1 MTKQGKLINNTEK
14 NISKSGLQNSSAW
27 LVPINSL
34 ILSMY
39 ASYGLVSI
47 NKIELATSQAM
58 YSMILKDNVNLEYIY
73 QYLNYLYN
81 INYYDNIVSTGT
93 QANLNAEKVNNLDI
107 YIPNIEN
114 QIKLSNLL
122 NKADKLIYLNENLLL
137 QLKQLK
143 KGLMQNMFV

>member
-1 MTKQGKLINNTEK
+1 MTKQGKFINNTEK

-58 YSMILKDNVNLEYIY
+58 YSMILKDTVNLEYIY

-114 QIKLSNLL
+114 QINISNLL
-122 NKADKLIYLNENLLL
+122 NKTDKLIYLNENLLL

-143 KGLMQNMFV
+143 KGLIQNMFV